1 MIDNKTFDED
11 IKEEVKTP
19 YECDEYSLDES
30 FGTIKNTSSFTEVLK
45 EMNDLYEKKNHDYG
59 DSFTKLCD
67 EFGLISPITRLS
79 DKLERLKT
87 LSKKSEPDVHD
98 EKIEDTLLDL
108 ANYAV
113 MTLIWFRNDKSVRS
127 L

>member
-1 MIDNKTFDED
+1 MITNETFDKD
-11 IKEEVKTP
+11 IPQEEEKHPV
-19 YECDEYSLDES
+19 CDAYDLDKC
-30 FGTIKNTSSFTEVLK
+30 FGGIPNTSEFTEVLK
-45 EMNDLYEKKNHDYG
+45 TMNELYEKKNHDYG
-59 DSFTKLCD
+59 DSFTKLCN

-87 LSKKSEPDVHD
+87 LAKQTREVED
-98 EKIEDTLLDL
+98 ESVEDTLLDL

-113 MTLIWFRNDKSVRS
+113 MTLVWLKNEKSVRS